1 MPGGRSIK
9 ASDEVKIKIL
19 NNLVDYKICDKKMS
33 ITPDDWFDRFFGNFP
48 FGKRGRRSYFDDMFG
63 GFDRMRKEMEREFEE
78 SFKDLETKTPK
89 ELIREYETPEGGK
102 VREIGPFVY
111 GYSMTIGPDGKPRV
125 KEFGNVKS
133 PLSGSRGFMNTP
145 MISSERE
152 PLSDVSITDKEVKVV
167 IEMPGVP
174 KDKIKLS
181 AYQDK
186 LEITSQ
192 DPGRK
197 YHEIVEIP
205 PQADIETIRSSY
217 NNGILEI
224 VFKKKDDR
232 GSKGKEIRIE

>member
-1 MPGGRSIK
+1 LPCGRSIEE
-9 ASDEVKIKIL
+9 SGEVRVKIL
-19 NNLVDYKICDKKMS
+19 NNLVDHKICDKKMS

-63 GFDRMRKEMEREFEE
+63 GFDQMRKEMEREFEE
-78 SFKDLETKTPK
+78 SFKDLETKAPK
-89 ELIREYETPEGGK
+89 DLIREHETPEGGK

-133 PLSGSRGFMNTP
+133 PLSGSRGFMKSP

-192 DPGRK
+192 DPERK
-197 YHEIVEIP
+197 YHQIVEIP

-232 GSKGKEIRIE
+232 GSKGKEIKIE

>member
-1 MPGGRSIK
+1 
-9 ASDEVKIKIL
+9 
-19 NNLVDYKICDKKMS
+19 LVDNKICDKKVS
-33 ITPDDWFDRFFGNFP
+33 ITPDDWLDRFIGNFP

-63 GFDRMRKEMEREFEE
+63 GFDQMRKEMEREFEE
-78 SFKDLETKTPK
+78 SFKDLETKAPK
-89 ELIREYETPEGGK
+89 DLIREYETPEGGK
-102 VREIGPFVY
+102 VREMGPFVY

-133 PLSGSRGFMNTP
+133 PLSGSRGFMKSP

-181 AYQDK
+181 AYKDK

-192 DPGRK
+192 DPERK
-197 YHEIVEIP
+197 YHQIVEIP

-232 GSKGKEIRIE
+232 GSKGKEIKIE